1 MAPKISWFAVALAG
15 VLALGTATLHAQAPA
30 PTTPAQTPAAPA
42 GAAPADQQPAAPAQG
57 APAQGAPTQGAPAQ
71 AAPATPAAPATANGP
86 RLEGNDMVI
95 GNPDAPVTMI
105 EYASL
110 TCPHCAAFE
119 NETWPRLKREYIDT
133 GLVRFIFRDFPLD
146 NFAFAAAVIARCA
159 GPERFFSFIE
169 VFFAQQESWTRTP
182 SSARTPQEQGA
193 AIMNNLRQLARLG
206 GMSDAQFDQCQA
218 NREIQ
223 NVVLG
228 HRMRGQ
234 NEMQVQGTPTF
245 IINGNK
251 HNGGYSFEA
260 LDAVLRPLTRRA
272 S

>member
-1 MAPKISWFAVALAG
+1 MSWFAMRLAGAFALAFAYG
-15 VLALGTATLHAQAPA
+15 AAALHAQTPAPAQAPA
-30 PTTPAQTPAAPA
+30 A
-42 GAAPADQQPAAPAQG
+42 QPAAPAQ
-57 APAQGAPTQGAPAQ
+57 AAPTPAN
-71 AAPATPAAPATANGP
+71 PAGP

-110 TCPHCAAFE
+110 TCPHCAEFE
-119 NETWPRLKREYIDT
+119 NNTMPRLKREYIDT
-133 GLVRFIFRDFPLD
+133 GLVRFIYRDFPLD

-169 VFFAQQESWTRTP
+169 VFFAQQSSWTRVP
-182 SSARTPQEQGA
+182 SSARTPQEQGQ
-193 AIMNNLRQLARLG
+193 AIMSNLRQLARLG

-218 NREIQ
+218 NRELQ

-245 IINGNK
+245 FINGNR

-260 LDAVLRPLTRRA
+260 LDQVLRPLTRRA

>member
-1 MAPKISWFAVALAG
+1 MSWFAMGLAG
-15 VLALGTATLHAQAPA
+15 ALALGATLFQAQ
-30 PTTPAQTPAAPA
+30 AQTPA
-42 GAAPADQQPAAPAQG
+42 PAAPAQAPG
-57 APAQGAPTQGAPAQ
+57 A
-71 AAPATPAAPATANGP
+71 PAAPAAAATPAPANPAGP

-95 GNPDAPVTMI
+95 GNPDAPVTLI

-110 TCPHCAAFE
+110 TCPHCAEFE
-119 NETWPRLKREYIDT
+119 NNTWPRLKREYIDT
-133 GLVRFIFRDFPLD
+133 GLVRFIYRDFPLD
-146 NFAFAAAVIARCA
+146 NFAFMAAVIARCA

-169 VFFAQQESWTRTP
+169 VFFAQQETWTRVP
-182 SSARTPQEQGA
+182 SSARTQQDQGQ
-193 AIMNNLRQLARLG
+193 AIIGNLRQLARLG
-206 GMSDAQFDQCQA
+206 GMSDSQFDQCQA

-245 IINGNK
+245 FINGNR

-260 LDAVLRPLTRRA
+260 LDQILRPLTRRA

>member
-1 MAPKISWFAVALAG
+1 HFQHLVGRYLMAPKISWFAVGMVGA
-15 VLALGTATLHAQAPA
+15 LALGITSLHAQTPAPA
-30 PTTPAQTPAAPA
+30 TPAQTPAAPA
-42 GAAPADQQPAAPAQG
+42 GAAPPAAP
-57 APAQGAPTQGAPAQ
+57 PQGAPAQ
-71 AAPATPAAPATANGP
+71 AAPANAAGP

-119 NETWPRLKREYIDT
+119 NETWPRLKREYIDS
-133 GLVRFIFRDFPLD
+133 GLVRFIYRDFPLD

-169 VFFAQQESWTRTP
+169 VFFAQRESWTSTP
-182 SSARTPQEQGA
+182 SSARTPQEQNA
-193 AIMNNLRQLARLG
+193 AILANLRQLARLG

-218 NREIQ
+218 NRDIQ

-228 HRMRGQ
+228 
-234 NEMQVQGTPTF
+234 
-245 IINGNK
+245 
-251 HNGGYSFEA
+251 
-260 LDAVLRPLTRRA
+260 
-272 S
+272 

>member
-1 MAPKISWFAVALAG
+1 MAPKISWFAVGVVG
-15 VLALGTATLHAQAPA
+15 VLALGAATLHAQAPTPA
-30 PTTPAQTPAAPA
+30 PAPSAQTPAPPAAP
-42 GAAPADQQPAAPAQG
+42 AAPADAAPAAPA
-57 APAQGAPTQGAPAQ
+57 APAQ
-71 AAPATPAAPATANGP
+71 AAPAAPAAPAAASGP
-86 RLEGNDMVI
+86 RLEGDDMVI
-95 GNPDAPVTMI
+95 GNPNAPVTMI

-133 GLVRFIFRDFPLD
+133 GLVRFIYRDFPLD
-146 NFAFAAAVIARCA
+146 NFAFVAAVIARCA

-169 VFFAQQESWTRTP
+169 VFFAQQDSWTRTP

-193 AIMNNLRQLARLG
+193 AILANLRQLARLG

-245 IINGNK
+245 ILNGTRY
-251 HNGGYSFEA
+251 NGGYSFEA

>member
-1 MAPKISWFAVALAG
+1 MSWFAVGLAG

-30 PTTPAQTPAAPA
+30 PAPAPTQAPAAPAAPAAQQPATPAQGAQPTPAAPA
-42 GAAPADQQPAAPAQG
+42 APAVPAASLA
-57 APAQGAPTQGAPAQ
+57 
-71 AAPATPAAPATANGP
+71 P

-95 GNPDAPVTMI
+95 GNPNAPVTII

-119 NETWPRLKREYIDT
+119 NGTWPQLKREYIDT
-133 GLVRFIFRDFPLD
+133 GLVRFIYRDFPLD
-146 NFAFAAAVIARCA
+146 GFAFAAAVTARCA

-169 VFFAQQESWTRTP
+169 VFFAQQESWTRVPRGAT
-182 SSARTPQEQGA
+182 TQEQQTQ
-193 AIMNNLRQLARLG
+193 AILANLRQLARLG

-218 NREIQ
+218 NRDVQ

-228 HRMRGQ
+228 HRMQGQ

-245 IINGNK
+245 YINGNR

-260 LDAVLRPLTRRA
+260 LDQVLRPLTRRA